1 MGVRADA
8 FNGSAHAA
16 DACLV
21 QDCPRADVQVH
32 AVCVAVGSCRCDA
45 SVGPLAV
52 VMSSAMRCVSIHLVV
67 CPQSSQGDS

>member
-8 FNGSAHAA
+8 FNGSVHAA

-21 QDCPRADVQVH
+21 RDCPRADVH
-32 AVCVAVGSCRCDA
+32 DA
-45 SVGPLAV
+45 RVVVMRRLAV
-52 VMSSAMRCVSIHLVV
+52 VMSSAMRCVSIHLVM